1 MVRHLLLVTIV
12 GLLVLTACADD
23 TTAPEV
29 RPPAQLQP
37 APTAT
42 SAPEPTLS
50 PVATTAAQPR
60 TEAKKSLD
68 PGMYQVGGDIQPGVY
83 AGIAGTNAFDSCY
96 WARLSGASGD
106 FSELIANE
114 NATGQ
119 FYVEIQLSD
128 KYFKV
133 DCEITPLNDWPAP
146 DEPLSEIQQGMY
158 LVGRDIDPG
167 TYRDKAGTDVMNS
180 CYWARLSGLSGDFD
194 HLITNENSS
203 GSFFVTVQ
211 PSDLALKT
219 DCQLT
224 LSDGGTLV
232 PVAAITAESTTE
244 PKNSLDPGMYQV
256 GSDIQ
261 PGIYAGMAGTDVTGS
276 CYWAR
281 LSGASGDFSELIAN
295 ENAIGQFYVEIQ
307 PSDKYFKVDCEI
319 ISLSDWPAPDEPLS
333 EIQPGMYL
341 VGRDIDPGTYQGK
354 AGTDVMNSCYWAR
367 LSGLS
372 DDMDHLIT
380 NENSNGSYFVT
391 IQPTDMALKTACQ
404 LTLSE

>member
-23 TTAPEV
+23 TMAPEV

-96 WARLSGASGD
+96 WARLSGDSGD

-133 DCEITPLNDWPAP
+133 DCEITPLSPNPPKGWRYSSRMG
-146 DEPLSEIQQGMY
+146 DEWQR
-158 LVGRDIDPG
+158 GRWFG
-167 TYRDKAGTDVMNS
+167 Q
-180 CYWARLSGLSGDFD
+180 DF
-194 HLITNENSS
+194 
-203 GSFFVTVQ
+203 G
-211 PSDLALKT
+211 
-219 DCQLT
+219 
-224 LSDGGTLV
+224 
-232 PVAAITAESTTE
+232 
-244 PKNSLDPGMYQV
+244 
-256 GSDIQ
+256 
-261 PGIYAGMAGTDVTGS
+261 
-276 CYWAR
+276 
-281 LSGASGDFSELIAN
+281 
-295 ENAIGQFYVEIQ
+295 
-307 PSDKYFKVDCEI
+307 
-319 ISLSDWPAPDEPLS
+319 
-333 EIQPGMYL
+333 
-341 VGRDIDPGTYQGK
+341 
-354 AGTDVMNSCYWAR
+354 
-367 LSGLS
+367 
-372 DDMDHLIT
+372 
-380 NENSNGSYFVT
+380 
-391 IQPTDMALKTACQ
+391 
-404 LTLSE
+404 